1 MENSTAD
8 QQKKGDIS
16 QEGCAARSVLLI
28 PQAKTGLQ
36 YVEIK

>member
-1 MENSTAD
+1 MEIPLLTSRRKA
-8 QQKKGDIS
+8 IFLRR
-16 QEGCAARSVLLI
+16 ECAARSVLLI